1 MRQPTESLEEIAT
14 LGTANLTT
22 VIAIDSQSDESSD
35 SIPSTEGQ
43 RILSNYLRTFFGELG
58 YATEQDDFANLV
70 VTIPA
75 TEGCREA
82 PTVAFM
88 VHGDTSEG
96 TEAVER
102 LEVVPNWS
110 GDLIDYPKNERL
122 NVSTET
128 YGGTRYFVGEDVLH
142 GPGLCPIG
150 LDDKL
155 GMAEL
160 MTLAQLL
167 KSNPTIPHGAI
178 IIVVRPDEEIGRMA
192 AVEELANTLA
202 DRNVAFGYTVDGLDP
217 FEVNVENFNASR
229 ARVNISAPPFELEH
243 GSGEFEIV
251 RFRLC
256 GVKSHGATAKA
267 EGHVNATILFSRA
280 LNTLHGRD
288 DLIPV
293 GFETDSAAETD
304 AVVEFLVG
312 KGESEGEEAI
322 LAALNNEIRPH
333 TWKGA
338 CIETL
343 GRRPADKQLL
353 LGLTLVAAFIEK
365 FVGSDGV
372 DPILSE
378 DSERHEGYSN
388 PYAINR
394 AGEDWVVSFRL
405 RDFDAEKLK
414 DREQHLLRI
423 VEESGLDTDATD
435 IVQQYINMGPA
446 LKEHAYLIDLA
457 VAAAQELGQDA
468 PVNPIRGGTG
478 VDPFLA
484 KGVPVAN
491 LGTGYFAPESEKELT
506 SRQSLARHSL
516 WLVNLVQ
523 IISKTDVPTD

>member
-1 MRQPTESLEEIAT
+1 MLQPKESLEEIAT
-14 LGTANLTT
+14 LGTANLTA

-43 RILSNYLRTFFGELG
+43 RVLSDYLKGFFEELG
-58 YATEQDDFANLV
+58 YVTEQDEFANLV

-75 TEGCREA
+75 TEGHDEA
-82 PTVAFM
+82 ESVAFM
-88 VHGDTSEG
+88 VHGDTAEG
-96 TEAVER
+96 TEAVDR
-102 LEVVPNWS
+102 LELVPSWS

-122 NVSTET
+122 NVSLET
-128 YGGTRYFVGEDVLH
+128 YEGTRYFAGEDVLH

-167 KSNPTIPHGAI
+167 KSNPTIPHAEI

-192 AVEELANTLA
+192 AVEGLA
-202 DRNVAFGYTVDGLDP
+202 DSLASRKVSFGYTVDGLDP

-229 ARVNISAPPFELEH
+229 ARVNIAAAPFALEQSADY
-243 GSGEFEIV
+243 EIA

-280 LNTLHGRD
+280 LNMLHGRE
-288 DLIPV
+288 DLVAV

-304 AVVEFLVG
+304 AVIEFLVG
-312 KGESEGEEAI
+312 KGETEGEEAI
-322 LAALNNEIRPH
+322 LAALKTEVRPH
-333 TWKGA
+333 SWKGA
-338 CIETL
+338 QVESL
-343 GRRPADKQLL
+343 GRRPADDQIH
-353 LGLTLVAAFIEK
+353 LGLFLVAGFIEK
-365 FVGSDGV
+365 FVASDGV
-372 DPILSE
+372 EPILSE
-378 DSERHEGYSN
+378 DSERYEGYSN

-394 AGEDWVVSFRL
+394 SEENWAVSFRL
-405 RDFDAEKLK
+405 RDFDPEKLK
-414 DREQHLLRI
+414 AREQHVLRV
-423 VEESGLDTDATD
+423 VEESGLEADATE
-435 IVQQYINMGPA
+435 IAQQYINMGPA
-446 LKEHAYLIDLA
+446 LQEHTYLVDLA
-457 VAAAQELGQDA
+457 VAAAEELGQEA

-523 IISKTDVPTD
+523 LIAERNVSAE